1 MEAKERIKER
11 AGELFSSIGIKN
23 LTMDALAL
31 DLGIS
36 KRTIY
41 EHFKDK
47 DDLVIQVIEHQII
60 TNNQVFL
67 EIISKAGDV
76 IEALFL
82 IIRQEHER
90 FRNINPVY
98 KEDLK
103 KYFPRINECFYQ
115 DNEKLKEFSASY
127 TLLEKGK
134 SDGVFRSDLNIE
146 IADNFLHELIIFLHN
161 SERIRLMN
169 LKEEAVLEFIILPY
183 FRGICTRK
191 GQELMERYFNQVEP

>member
-1 MEAKERIKER
+1 
-11 AGELFSSIGIKN
+11 
-23 LTMDALAL
+23 MDALAF

-47 DDLVIQVIEHQII
+47 DDLVIQVIEHEINR
-60 TNNQVFL
+60 NNQLFL

-76 IEALFL
+76 IEALFM
-82 IIRQEHER
+82 IIRQENER
-90 FRNINPVY
+90 LSNINPVY

-103 KYFPRINECFYQ
+103 KYFSCINECFYQ

-127 TLLEKGK
+127 ALLEKGK

-146 IADNFLHELIIFLHN
+146 IVDNFLHELIIFLHN
-161 SERIRLMN
+161 SLRIRLMN

-191 GQELMERYFNQVEP
+191 GQELMERYFNETKF

>member
-1 MEAKERIKER
+1 METKERIKER

-169 LKEEAVLEFIILPY
+169 LKEEAVLQFIILPY

-191 GQELMERYFNQVEP
+191 GQELMERYFNQIEL

>member
-1 MEAKERIKER
+1 M
-11 AGELFSSIGIKN
+11 
-23 LTMDALAL
+23 
-31 DLGIS
+31 
-36 KRTIY
+36 
-41 EHFKDK
+41 
-47 DDLVIQVIEHQII
+47 VIQVIEHQII
-60 TNNQVFL
+60 KNNQVFL
-67 EIISKAGDV
+67 EIMSKAGDV
-76 IEALFL
+76 IEALYL

-90 FRNINPVY
+90 FSNINPIY

-134 SDGVFRSDLNIE
+134 SEGVFRSDLNIE
-146 IADNFLHELIIFLHN
+146 IVDNFLHELIIFLHN

-169 LKEEAVLEFIILPY
+169 LKEEAVLQFIILPY

-191 GQELMERYFNQVEP
+191 GQELMERYFNQLEL

>member
-169 LKEEAVLEFIILPY
+169 LKEEAVLQFIILPY

-191 GQELMERYFNQVEP
+191 GQELMERYFNQIEL

>member
-191 GQELMERYFNQVEP
+191 GQELMEKYFNQVEP

>member
-191 GQELMERYFNQVEP
+191 GQELTERYFNQVEP

>member
-1 MEAKERIKER
+1 MDTKERIKER
-11 AGELFSSIGIKN
+11 AGELFTSIGIKN
-23 LTMDALAL
+23 VTMDALAV

-41 EHFKDK
+41 EHFRDK
-47 DDLVIQVIEHQII
+47 DDLVIQVIEQQII
-60 TNNQVFL
+60 TNNKSFL
-67 EIISKAGDV
+67 EIISEAGDV

-82 IIRQEHER
+82 IIRKEHER
-90 FRNINPVY
+90 FKNINPIY

-127 TLLEKGK
+127 ALLEKGK
-134 SDGVFRSDLNIE
+134 REGVFRGDINIE
-146 IADNFLHELIIFLHN
+146 IVDNFLHELIIFLHN
-161 SERIRLMN
+161 SDRIRLMN
-169 LKEEAVLEFIILPY
+169 LKDVDILSYILLPY

-191 GQELMERYFNQVEP
+191 GQELMEKYFSV

>member
-36 KRTIY
+36 NRTIY

-191 GQELMERYFNQVEP
+191 GQELMERYFNQIEL

>member
-191 GQELMERYFNQVEP
+191 GQELMERYFNQIEL